1 MSSNNSQKIVAR
13 SNLRLLDM
21 LDEKSLS
28 AIKKFGFVYKDKY
41 TGKTRIRI
49 YNK

>member
-1 MSSNNSQKIVAR
+1 MSSNNSKKVADR

-21 LDEKSLS
+21 LDEKSLM
-28 AIKKFGFVYKDKY
+28 AIKRFGFIYKDKY